1 MHPFLYTC
9 NKYDSTYLRAMETGL
24 GGNDL
29 FSLQGNR
36 GQKCRMKKQ
45 LSLKISNPTLRSDNW

>member
-1 MHPFLYTC
+1 
-9 NKYDSTYLRAMETGL
+9 METGL